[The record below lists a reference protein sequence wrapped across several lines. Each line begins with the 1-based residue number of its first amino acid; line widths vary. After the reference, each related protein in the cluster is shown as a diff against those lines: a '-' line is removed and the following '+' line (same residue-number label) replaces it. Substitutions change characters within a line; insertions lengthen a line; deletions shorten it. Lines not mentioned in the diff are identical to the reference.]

1 MAMLKRPNSITVKQ
15 SVTLL
20 FVGALFGACQKT
32 APPVWD
38 QTLYVLEYQ
47 DKSDLIE
54 FLHTLTDEALITD
67 LRYATPF

>member
-1 MAMLKRPNSITVKQ
+1 MLKRPNSITVKQ

-38 QTLYVLEYQ
+38 QTLYVLEYG
-47 DKSDLIE
+47 DLPE
-54 FLHTLTDEALITD
+54 PQMPVDNPLITD